1 MNKFTG
7 DKISDKSKDYKYLYQ
22 KYKKKYLLIKDKNIN
37 GGTNIKKYEYSDNNP
52 EITAD
57 SIMKYVTDS
66 NSSKYGV
73 NEKNESRKHA
83 TQFYQN
89 FFSSNLE
96 KKENIDK
103 LNKILKEKGLNL
115 VIYEQ

>member
-37 GGTNIKKYEYSDNNP
+37 GGANIKKYEYSDNNP

-66 NSSKYGV
+66 NSSKFT
-73 NEKNESRKHA
+73 KNHNAISIFH
-83 TQFYQN
+83 
-89 FFSSNLE
+89 
-96 KKENIDK
+96 
-103 LNKILKEKGLNL
+103 G
-115 VIYEQ
+115 